1 MMALLLTLAAPTLA
15 ALGAP
20 AAPPAAAMAA
30 IPYQTLPSGGKLP
43 LLVMGDGVG
52 WGRGTNWSQWL
63 DLVGPGAGV
72 DSAWDYGTQHGIPL
86 GIAGSRLSRE
96 QVFITT
102 KIPCDHWD
110 GGVEPMNASM
120 AENYIAQDLA
130 QLNTSYVDLMLLHHI
145 CATPEETVAVWG
157 ALEAMKRNGQARAI
171 GVSNF
176 EVPDLTMLAA
186 HATEPIEA
194 NQCHFAVG
202 EIDTETLAYCKAH
215 GIALESY
222 GTLHGGVAMDH
233 PTVAA
238 IAARHKVS
246 AALVMLRYV
255 SQHGITIV
263 TASDNLE

>member
-1 MMALLLTLAAPTLA
+1 MAETAPGEAPGLSLRA
-15 ALGAP
+15 ALEEGGDGEA
-20 AAPPAAAMAA
+20 
-30 IPYQTLPSGGKLP
+30 LPSASSEAMRALHKQY
-43 LLVMGDGVG
+43 V
-52 WGRGTNWSQWL
+52 
-63 DLVGPGAGV
+63 
-72 DSAWDYGTQHGIPL
+72 HG
-86 GIAGSRLSRE
+86 E
-96 QVFITT
+96 F
-102 KIPCDHWD
+102 
-110 GGVEPMNASM
+110 
-120 AENYIAQDLA
+120 
-130 QLNTSYVDLMLLHHI
+130 
-145 CATPEETVAVWG
+145 
-157 ALEAMKRNGQARAI
+157 EAMKRKGQARAI

>member
-1 MMALLLTLAAPTLA
+1 MLLH
-15 ALGAP
+15 
-20 AAPPAAAMAA
+20 
-30 IPYQTLPSGGKLP
+30 
-43 LLVMGDGVG
+43 
-52 WGRGTNWSQWL
+52 
-63 DLVGPGAGV
+63 
-72 DSAWDYGTQHGIPL
+72 SAWDYGTQHGIPL

-130 QLNTSYVDLMLLHHI
+130 QLNTTYVDLMLLHHI

-215 GIALESY
+215 GIAVESY